1 MASNSGHFLQSLL
14 GFRFTVMKLNLGLM
28 IWLLIMIWDLKKM
41 KNLERSLLKHTSFV
55 PGLPLHFFFLLFFSL
70 MGFACSVFFE
80 MCIFA
85 VEFYAYLINYFLG
98 GFLLTQIGGLLCL
111 HAKFEQLLLKDFLFS
126 CWVTFLTL
134 VKCCRDRDSVCC
146 IGCLLI
152 KRWRF

>member
-1 MASNSGHFLQSLL
+1 
-14 GFRFTVMKLNLGLM
+14 
-28 IWLLIMIWDLKKM
+28 
-41 KNLERSLLKHTSFV
+41 
-55 PGLPLHFFFLLFFSL
+55 
-70 MGFACSVFFE
+70 
-80 MCIFA
+80 
-85 VEFYAYLINYFLG
+85 
-98 GFLLTQIGGLLCL
+98 LTQIGGLLCL

>member
-1 MASNSGHFLQSLL
+1 
-14 GFRFTVMKLNLGLM
+14 
-28 IWLLIMIWDLKKM
+28 M

-70 MGFACSVFFE
+70 MGFVCSVFFE

-126 CWVTFLTL
+126 C
-134 VKCCRDRDSVCC
+134 
-146 IGCLLI
+146 
-152 KRWRF
+152 